1 MKVRPPKLP
10 ARIDLAL
17 VALAVTIG
25 VPHLFFPFG
34 RDQALA
40 ASVARAWLFDGTRPY
55 EGSFSQHPP
64 GLLLLHAF
72 AALFGDTHAFPF
84 RLLCFVAVLVTGLS
98 APLVLVPARS
108 RIPPGV
114 MGLGACAASLF
125 AHGYF
130 DYGDSGRGGV
140 FVAACLTVAMALLLR
155 ASHEDG
161 QSRRAG
167 RVLGAGALLGVAL
180 LLRPTALV
188 FVPLLLGVVV
198 SGERPWSRAVRHLA
212 TFVLGAG
219 LPIGAALLV
228 LARGNVLSDAYD
240 LLWDGRC
247 TYLGAHARGALDPL
261 FAMASALTTFEPLV
275 APIGFLFAV
284 LGVWAF
290 VDGRRDDLG
299 RRVLVAGVA
308 LASVGAIVV
317 ERHYARFAFELLV
330 LPVALAVS
338 AIALDLGR
346 LFPTAT
352 ARAHLA
358 FLAQCIFLYAVSCW
372 EIYTPPAVYGLR
384 WAGLTLHARGRMP
397 LRMYEHTFD
406 APHEAYFPAESAE
419 MAEWI
424 RARAAEGDE
433 LLVRG
438 NAHDVYVR
446 TGLRYRGRFGSS
458 GPLTAKGCAYK
469 RAAWLAQDGNELR
482 ARRPRFVVVVV
493 VDEGKTSA
501 EPGVGKTSA
510 EPFLPLGYTEG
521 ARTAHYIVLERP
533 R

>member
-1 MKVRPPKLP
+1 MKVRAPRRS

-17 VALAVTIG
+17 LAMAVTIG
-25 VPHLFFPFG
+25 VPHLFFPLG

-84 RLLCFVAVLVTGLS
+84 RLLCLVAVLVTGLG
-98 APLVLVPARS
+98 APLVLVPAKTRT
-108 RIPPGV
+108 PPGV
-114 MGLGACAASLF
+114 LGLGACAASLF

-140 FVAACLTVAMALLLR
+140 FVAACLTVALALLLR
-155 ASHEDG
+155 ASHDDG
-161 QSRRAG
+161 RAREAG

-180 LLRPTALV
+180 LLGPTALV
-188 FVPLLLGVVV
+188 FAPLLFGVTV
-198 SGERPWSRAVRHLA
+198 SGERPRALA
-212 TFVLGAG
+212 ARRLAMFVLGVG
-219 LPIGAALLV
+219 LPIGAALL
-228 LARGNVLSDAYD
+228 LFARGHVLSDAYD
-240 LLWDGRC
+240 LLWDARC

-261 FAMASALTTFEPLV
+261 FAMAWALTTFEPLV
-275 APIGFLFAV
+275 APLAFLSAV
-284 LGVWAF
+284 FTAWAF
-290 VDGRRDDLG
+290 FDDRRVDLG
-299 RRVLVAGVA
+299 RRALVLGAT
-308 LASVGAIVV
+308 LASVGAILLG
-317 ERHYARFAFELLV
+317 RDNARFAFELLV

-397 LRMYEHTFD
+397 ARMYAHTFD
-406 APHEAYFPAESAE
+406 APHEAFFPAESAE
-419 MAEWI
+419 MATWI
-424 RARAAEGDE
+424 RTRATEGDE

-458 GPLTAKGCAYK
+458 AVLTAKGCAYK
-469 RAAWLAQDGNELR
+469 RAAWLDQDGKELR
-482 ARRPRFVVVVV
+482 ARRPRFVIVRD
-493 VDEGKTSA
+493 VDEGID
-501 EPGVGKTSA
+501 SA

-521 ARTAHYIVLERP
+521 FRTSHYVVLERP

>member
-1 MKVRPPKLP
+1 MKVRTSRLP
-10 ARIDLAL
+10 AGIDLAL

-34 RDQALA
+34 REQALV
-40 ASVARAWLFDGTRPY
+40 ASVARAWLFDGMRPY
-55 EGSFSQHPP
+55 EGAFTQAPP
-64 GLLLLHAF
+64 GLVILHAI

-84 RLLCFVAVLVTGLS
+84 RLLCLAAVLVTGLS
-98 APLVLVPARS
+98 APLVIVPPKT

-114 MGLGACAASLF
+114 TGLGVCAASLF

-130 DYGDSGRGGV
+130 DFCDSGRGGV
-140 FVAACLTVAMALLLR
+140 FVAACLTPAMALLLR
-155 ASHEDG
+155 ASTEDG
-161 QSRRAG
+161 PSREARRAI
-167 RVLGAGALLGVAL
+167 GAGALVGVAL
-180 LLRPTALV
+180 LLRPTAIVFTPLV
-188 FVPLLLGVVV
+188 LGVAT
-198 SGERPWSRAVRHLA
+198 SGERSWRLTARRLGALA
-212 TFVLGAG
+212 LGAG
-219 LPIGAALLV
+219 LSIGAALLV
-228 LARGNVLSDAYD
+228 LARGHVLSDAYD

-247 TYLGAHARGALDPL
+247 AYLGAHARGALDPL
-261 FAMASALTTFEPLV
+261 FAAASALTTFEPLV
-275 APIGFLFAV
+275 APIGFLSAV
-284 LGVWAF
+284 FGVWAF

-299 RRVLVAGVA
+299 RRVLVAGVT
-308 LASVGAIVV
+308 LASVSAIVV
-317 ERHYARFAFELLV
+317 ERHHARFAFELLV

-338 AIALDLGR
+338 AIALDLAR

-358 FLAQCIFLYAVSCW
+358 FFAQCIFLYAVSCW

-397 LRMYEHTFD
+397 SRMYAHTFD
-406 APHEAYFPAESAE
+406 APHEAFFPAESAE

-438 NAHDVYVR
+438 NAQDVYVR

-458 GPLTAKGCAYK
+458 APLTAKGCAYK
-469 RAAWLAQDGNELR
+469 RAAWLAQDSKELR
-482 ARRPRFVVVVV
+482 ARRPRFVIVQD
-493 VDEGKTSA
+493 VDHGKGSA
-501 EPGVGKTSA
+501 EPDEGIDSA

-521 ARTAHYIVLERP
+521 FRTSHYVVLERT

>member
-1 MKVRPPKLP
+1 MKARALRLP

-17 VALAVTIG
+17 VALAITIG
-25 VPHLFFPFG
+25 VPHLFFPLG

-40 ASVARAWLFDGTRPY
+40 ASVARAWVFDGTRPY
-55 EGSFSQHPP
+55 EGSFTQHPP

-72 AALFGDTHAFPF
+72 AAPFGDTHAFPF
-84 RLLCFVAVLVTGLS
+84 RLLCLVAVLVTGLG
-98 APLVLVPARS
+98 APLVLVPAKTRV
-108 RIPPGV
+108 PPGV
-114 MGLGACAASLF
+114 MGLGACSASLF

-140 FVAACLTVAMALLLR
+140 FVAACLSVAAALLLR

-161 QSRRAG
+161 PSRDAG
-167 RVLGAGALLGVAL
+167 RVLGAGTLLGAAL

-188 FVPLLLGVVV
+188 FAPLLLGVAV
-198 SGERPWSRAVRHLA
+198 SRERPWALA
-212 TFVLGAG
+212 ARRLGVFVLGVG
-219 LPIGAALLV
+219 LPIGAALL
-228 LARGNVLSDAYD
+228 LFARGHVLSDAYD

-275 APIGFLFAV
+275 APLAFLSAAFAA
-284 LGVWAF
+284 WAF
-290 VDGRRDDLG
+290 FDDRREDLG
-299 RRVLVAGVA
+299 RRVLVVGVT
-308 LASVGAIVV
+308 LASLVAIVV
-317 ERHYARFAFELLV
+317 ERNNARFAFELLV

-346 LFPTAT
+346 MFPTAT

-358 FLAQCIFLYAVSCW
+358 LLAQCIFLYAVSCW

-397 LRMYEHTFD
+397 ARMYAHTFD
-406 APHEAYFPAESAE
+406 APHEEYYPAESAE
-419 MAEWI
+419 MAAWI
-424 RARAAEGDE
+424 RARGAEGDE

-438 NAHDVYVR
+438 NAHDVYLR
-446 TGLRYRGRFGSS
+446 TGLRYRGRFGASS
-458 GPLTAKGCAYK
+458 ALTTKGCAYK
-469 RAAWLAQDGNELR
+469 RAEWLAQDRAELR
-482 ARRPRFVVVVV
+482 ARLPRFVVVRD
-493 VDEGKTSA
+493 VDEG
-501 EPGVGKTSA
+501 VDSA

-521 ARTAHYIVLERP
+521 FRTSHYVVLERP